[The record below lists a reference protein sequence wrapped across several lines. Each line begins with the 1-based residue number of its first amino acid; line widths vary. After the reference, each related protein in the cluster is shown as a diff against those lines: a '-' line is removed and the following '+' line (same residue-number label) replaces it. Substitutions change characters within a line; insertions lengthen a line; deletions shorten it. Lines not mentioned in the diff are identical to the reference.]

1 MITDFKQLV
10 DRLQGEEKRRVVAI
24 EAHDEHSQEALQTM
38 LDKGIIDC
46 CLVGDVDKLEPY
58 KEKLTGYGERIK
70 LIDCKTPEEAA
81 AEAIKIA
88 HSGEADVVMKGLVN
102 TDVVLR
108 AILNKEYG
116 ILPKGGTLSHI
127 AAFKIPTY
135 NKILFMSDAAVIPYP
150 TLQQRAELIKRA
162 ADHAR
167 SYGVKKPRIALI
179 HCTEK
184 ISEKFP
190 VTLDYKELMDM
201 AGRGELG
208 DIILYGP
215 IDVKCAIDKEAAD
228 IKGINS
234 PLEGQADAIIM
245 SDIQAG
251 NVFYKTL
258 TSFTETD
265 LAVGLVGAQCPVVVT
280 SRGDSASVKLNSLA
294 MACISAKK

>member
-1 MITDFKQLV
+1 M
-10 DRLQGEEKRRVVAI
+10 
-24 EAHDEHSQEALQTM
+24 
-38 LDKGIIDC
+38 
-46 CLVGDVDKLEPY
+46 
-58 KEKLTGYGERIK
+58 
-70 LIDCKTPEEAA
+70 
-81 AEAIKIA
+81 
-88 HSGEADVVMKGLVN
+88 
-102 TDVVLR
+102 
-108 AILNKEYG
+108 
-116 ILPKGGTLSHI
+116 
-127 AAFKIPTY
+127 
-135 NKILFMSDAAVIPYP
+135 
-150 TLQQRAELIKRA
+150 
-162 ADHAR
+162 
-167 SYGVKKPRIALI
+167 KKPRIALI

-208 DIILYGP
+208 DIILYYP